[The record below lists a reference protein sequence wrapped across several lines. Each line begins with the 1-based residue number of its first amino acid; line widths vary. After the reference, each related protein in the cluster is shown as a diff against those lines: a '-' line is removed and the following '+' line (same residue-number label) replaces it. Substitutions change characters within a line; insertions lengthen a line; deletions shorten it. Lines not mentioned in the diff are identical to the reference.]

1 MKTCPKCKAKY
12 DFNMS
17 FCLEDG
23 SPLEIDE
30 DAVTLEKPGQLDYTS
45 RETSPNETVKP
56 TNDFTQA
63 AKSKKSYVGIIVGLL
78 FLFGLGVLV
87 LAAAIGVWWVSQSR
101 SNDQTVES
109 IPKKP
114 IEESESEPTPTSPA
128 KKGEVTMENYKKV
141 KNGMS
146 YEEVVEIFGEGEEIS
161 STNVAGYSTATYM
174 WKPGTFSN
182 VTLTFQNNKLISK
195 FQMGLK

>member
-1 MKTCPKCKAKY
+1 MKTCPKCNAKY

-23 SPLEIDE
+23 SPLEIDQ
-30 DAVTLEKPGQLDYTS
+30 DAVTLEKPGQLDHTP
-45 RETSPNETVKP
+45 RETSPNETAKP
-56 TNDFTQA
+56 TNDWTQA
-63 AKSKKSYVGIIVGLL
+63 AKPKKSYLGIIIGFV

-87 LAAAIGVWWVSQSR
+87 LAAAIGIWWVSQSR
-101 SNDQTVES
+101 SNEETVES
-109 IPKKP
+109 VPKKP
-114 IEESESEPTPTSPA
+114 TEKSESEPKPASTA
-128 KKGEVTMENYKKV
+128 KKGAVTMENYKKV

-146 YEEVVEIFGEGEEIS
+146 YEEVVEILGEGEEIS
-161 STNVAGYSTATYM
+161 STNVAGYSTSSYM